1 MPKVVW
7 SDNTMVCR
15 VTNFTPFR
23 LMYRADA
30 VLPEEVK
37 HLSLQ
42 TATKASACPSK
53 AKEKDLLEANK
64 LKVVANL

>member
-1 MPKVVW
+1 
-7 SDNTMVCR
+7 
-15 VTNFTPFR
+15 
-23 LMYRADA
+23 MYRADA